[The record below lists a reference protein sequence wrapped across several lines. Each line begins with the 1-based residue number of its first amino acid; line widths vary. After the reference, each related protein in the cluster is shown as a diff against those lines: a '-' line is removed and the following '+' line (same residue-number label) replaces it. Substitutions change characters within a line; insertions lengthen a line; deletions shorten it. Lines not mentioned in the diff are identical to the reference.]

1 MRFRYYLYSPDLKTK
16 QKLKYDPL
24 GWDSLGRT
32 LERDMKTHGVM
43 FSYSPKLKFI
53 KDGRDFIASRYET
66 LGIEANI
73 TLIIYR
79 KNEVTRYWDVYY
91 TGRLNLTKLKVTPTT
106 AECNVD
112 QTGFTQLFKNSQ
124 DIKQNISEN
133 GTLDIPLHSR
143 TIKRVSNSLIN
154 ENGVGNLNVGT
165 HYVSLPIRANKEN
178 DLAELFE
185 YDPGFSA
192 LDPVAFAKYNYLL
205 KEGGQYTFNFTIQY
219 TFTSSL
225 DRIWN
230 VKWYITTGK
239 IGGYT
244 TTQIGTTQTVSG
256 GSILNGAQSGV
267 VNRTLQPED
276 EVYIYGVLE
285 VTSIIG
291 SGSNTVNF
299 LTLFNPFL
307 EPVVD
312 GMLTAINITG
322 LTTFP
327 ASVAKGVLLYE
338 AFERVITKNLSV
350 PTNRF
355 RSNYFGRTDRGYAQ
369 DGEGAIRS
377 IHSGKSIRGF
387 NITDNPVYINFKDLL
402 ESFQAIDGIGVGI
415 QYINGIETVVV
426 EKLDYFYNPTKICTI
441 DFVRDIEKEVAD
453 ELYYNELIFKYPE
466 WNNEFVNNLD
476 EFNSTREFVL
486 PITQVKRRLQ
496 MMSAIIAS
504 GYTIEFVRR
513 KPVTLGSTTDE
524 DRDNF
529 NFVVQLIRDGAD
541 YEPEKNAGITISN
554 VIDPATVYNARLS
567 PMRCILRNGQMIRS
581 GLFKRD
587 SANINL
593 AFGEGNTRLQ
603 TTLTGGTLVNETTVP
618 VASLGKPLWIP
629 EFYSFK
635 APFKQEYQEALE
647 ANPYGY
653 IEFST
658 DGKTRKKGYVVK
670 IDPEADSELT
680 SFKLLKANL

>member
-1 MRFRYYLYSPDLKTK
+1 
-16 QKLKYDPL
+16 
-24 GWDSLGRT
+24 
-32 LERDMKTHGVM
+32 
-43 FSYSPKLKFI
+43 
-53 KDGRDFIASRYET
+53 
-66 LGIEANI
+66 
-73 TLIIYR
+73 
-79 KNEVTRYWDVYY
+79 
-91 TGRLNLTKLKVTPTT
+91 
-106 AECNVD
+106 
-112 QTGFTQLFKNSQ
+112 
-124 DIKQNISEN
+124 
-133 GTLDIPLHSR
+133 
-143 TIKRVSNSLIN
+143 
-154 ENGVGNLNVGT
+154 
-165 HYVSLPIRANKEN
+165 
-178 DLAELFE
+178 
-185 YDPGFSA
+185 
-192 LDPVAFAKYNYLL
+192 
-205 KEGGQYTFNFTIQY
+205 
-219 TFTSSL
+219 
-225 DRIWN
+225 
-230 VKWYITTGK
+230 
-239 IGGYT
+239 
-244 TTQIGTTQTVSG
+244 
-256 GSILNGAQSGV
+256 
-267 VNRTLQPED
+267 
-276 EVYIYGVLE
+276 LE

>member
-1 MRFRYYLYSPDLKTK
+1 
-16 QKLKYDPL
+16 
-24 GWDSLGRT
+24 
-32 LERDMKTHGVM
+32 
-43 FSYSPKLKFI
+43 
-53 KDGRDFIASRYET
+53 
-66 LGIEANI
+66 
-73 TLIIYR
+73 
-79 KNEVTRYWDVYY
+79 
-91 TGRLNLTKLKVTPTT
+91 
-106 AECNVD
+106 
-112 QTGFTQLFKNSQ
+112 
-124 DIKQNISEN
+124 
-133 GTLDIPLHSR
+133 
-143 TIKRVSNSLIN
+143 
-154 ENGVGNLNVGT
+154 
-165 HYVSLPIRANKEN
+165 
-178 DLAELFE
+178 
-185 YDPGFSA
+185 
-192 LDPVAFAKYNYLL
+192 
-205 KEGGQYTFNFTIQY
+205 
-219 TFTSSL
+219 
-225 DRIWN
+225 
-230 VKWYITTGK
+230 
-239 IGGYT
+239 
-244 TTQIGTTQTVSG
+244 
-256 GSILNGAQSGV
+256 
-267 VNRTLQPED
+267 
-276 EVYIYGVLE
+276 
-285 VTSIIG
+285 
-291 SGSNTVNF
+291 
-299 LTLFNPFL
+299 
-307 EPVVD
+307 
-312 GMLTAINITG
+312 
-322 LTTFP
+322 
-327 ASVAKGVLLYE
+327 
-338 AFERVITKNLSV
+338 
-350 PTNRF
+350 
-355 RSNYFGRTDRGYAQ
+355 
-369 DGEGAIRS
+369 
-377 IHSGKSIRGF
+377 
-387 NITDNPVYINFKDLL
+387 
-402 ESFQAIDGIGVGI
+402 
-415 QYINGIETVVV
+415 
-426 EKLDYFYNPTKICTI
+426 
-441 DFVRDIEKEVAD
+441 VRDIEKEVAD